1 MIKFCVNR
9 HTNLCKLDAEVFRLR
24 VMEHDRRRALFRMEL
39 VLVAELHP
47 DLAGIEEAEKLVLV
61 LQVRAGG
68 IAEGVAA
75 AAVALLEHLLHVAI
89 VLGGEAELGA
99 RPEESRVG
107 EGSVSTGKTR
117 G

>member
-1 MIKFCVNR
+1 
-9 HTNLCKLDAEVFRLR
+9 
-24 VMEHDRRRALFRMEL
+24 MEHDRRRALFRMEL

-99 RPEESRVG
+99 APLVHVFGHGLGHLRRHAVKIKRIL
-107 EGSVSTGKTR
+107 KTSAAET
-117 G
+117 